1 MIPCR
6 RVYTSKDIIFT
17 YERERKM
24 KKLLVLISLILCVSM
39 LFAACGKKNDEN
51 VQPEENVEANIDKI
65 ISELNKADSLQD
77 VFGTVKANV
86 DYEQLVAE
94 LKKVSAK
101 GAIDLTATEDGEDVG
116 TVTGSFAIK
125 DNVLHAEA
133 NNGEETVGIDASIS
147 DAYKLVFAAWIDE
160 EVELDIGEVM
170 AFDIAAIYEELM
182 AQVET
187 GMEEEM
193 PIDLSEIKLPEFTE
207 EHIKYEDG
215 KYILDKQFLYDSIVT
230 TAEAIIDAAK
240 DEGLITEDMDID
252 SQIADIKEKAQ
263 KVVDVVE
270 LDIYYVVKSEVIEGM
285 GVSVNVKSAD
295 LAKAL
300 EADAE
305 DMGFDYIKA
314 SIEATMTGSKA
325 SLEYKELEDSHI
337 NKMSYD
343 VKFLFDGEAI
353 CGVDMKYDID
363 MKTTSN
369 YESGSPADDEYGYWS
384 KNEHTSITKQS
395 VALKFDLS
403 KFDDANATVLDASI
417 KVSSEN
423 SSINEHGSNHEAT
436 VKNESSSTNDLEIT
450 MSVKTTEANKADV
463 VMNGNSH
470 YTYTSTD
477 DYNEDEDSSSTVGL
491 HGTIEFTTKDVTV
504 PAPDAD
510 VKDAMDNAEVITSVM
525 GGGVV
530 APEDSM
536 GPDYNEGMD
545 MVVPMPEENIEW

>member
-1 MIPCR
+1 
-6 RVYTSKDIIFT
+6 
-17 YERERKM
+17 M

-39 LFAACGKKNDEN
+39 LFAACAKDGGQEN
-51 VQPEENVEANIDKI
+51 VQPEENVEANIDKVI
-65 ISELNKADSLQD
+65 TELNKGETLEDIL
-77 VFGTVKANV
+77 GTVKTTV

-147 DAYKLVFAAWIDE
+147 DAYKLVMATWGYEDGE
-160 EVELDIGEVM
+160 DLDVFEAL
-170 AFDIAAIYEELM
+170 AFDIAAIYDEMM
-182 AQVET
+182 AQVEE

-207 EHIKYEDG
+207 EHLKYEDG
-215 KYILDKQFLYDSIVT
+215 KYILDKQFLYDSIVA

-240 DEGLITEDMDID
+240 EEGVITEDMDID
-252 SQIADIKEKAQ
+252 TQIADIKEKAQ
-263 KVVDVVE
+263 KVVDVVDLE
-270 LDIYYVVKSEVIEGM
+270 IYFVVKSEVIEGM

-314 SIEATMTGSKA
+314 NVEATLTGSKA

-363 MKTTSN
+363 TKTTSHS
-369 YESGSPADDEYGYWS
+369 EHKSDDEYGYWS
-384 KNEHTSITKQS
+384 KYEHTSITKQS
-395 VALKFDLS
+395 ATLKFDLS

-417 KVSSEN
+417 KVDSEN
-423 SSINEHGSNHEAT
+423 SSVNEHGSNYDET
-436 VKNESSSTNDLEIT
+436 VKNESSSTNDMEIT
-450 MSVKTTEANKADV
+450 MTVKTTEANKADIA
-463 VMNGNSH
+463 MSGNSH
-470 YTYTSTD
+470 YTYTTTD
-477 DYNEDEDSSSTVGL
+477 EDYEDEDTSSTVGL

-510 VKDAMDNAEVITSVM
+510 VKDAMDDAEVITSVM

-530 APEDSM
+530 APEESPKDPNYGYEDS
-536 GPDYNEGMD
+536 
-545 MVVPMPEENIEW
+545 VVTPMPEETTGW